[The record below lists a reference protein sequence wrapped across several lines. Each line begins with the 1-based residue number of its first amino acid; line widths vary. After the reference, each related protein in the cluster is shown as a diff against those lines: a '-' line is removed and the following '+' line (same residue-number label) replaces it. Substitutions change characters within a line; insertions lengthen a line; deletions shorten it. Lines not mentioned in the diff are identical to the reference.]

1 MDDIKASLVG
11 LTRGENKLE
20 NLRNAIDNSQLP
32 IDDKKALVEAT
43 IREEIQ
49 SYSVSRITIQRYTV
63 LIYTDNTI
71 NSTSI
76 LR

>member
-32 IDDKKALVEAT
+32 IDDKKALVETT

>member
-32 IDDKKALVEAT
+32 IDDKKALVETT

-49 SYSVSRITIQRYTV
+49 SYSVSRITIQGYTM
-63 LIYTDNTI
+63 LTYTDITV

-76 LR
+76 L

>member
-20 NLRNAIDNSQLP
+20 NLRNAIDNSELP
-32 IDDKKALVEAT
+32 IDDKKALVEIT

-49 SYSVSRITIQRYTV
+49 SYSVSRITI
-63 LIYTDNTI
+63 
-71 NSTSI
+71 
-76 LR
+76 

>member
-32 IDDKKALVEAT
+32 IDDKKALVETT

-63 LIYTDNTI
+63 LIYTDDTI